1 MTTHPRPDDA
11 ARAAELAR
19 DVLTRIRY
27 SSLAAT
33 SEQYLTDA
41 LLTFAAQAAQRVVD
55 DVPVYGCDCLPSGPN
70 GEPSDE
76 PGAIYCHREIVL
88 LSDLKARH
96 AATQE
101 GTT

>member
-1 MTTHPRPDDA
+1 MAASIVRAETHEEA
-11 ARAAELAR
+11 VTL
-19 DVLTRIRY
+19 V
-27 SSLAAT
+27 
-33 SEQYLTDA
+33 
-41 LLTFAAQAAQRVVD
+41 LTFAAQAAQRVVD